1 LYESAIHFAPKCN
14 SKVTPEFATLPKSEF
29 RAERTA
35 NIHEIAA
42 DLFWHSIIVREKR
55 GDLASDASF
64 AQTRND
70 MIEKNK
76 TTAVAE
82 DSKSLYEL
90 KNTKGMVVGKDRIE
104 RFQTAFRG
112 EVIQPTDFGYERAR
126 KIWNASI
133 DRHPGIIARCSGVA
147 DVVAAVN
154 FARENELLV
163 AVRGGGHNVSGK
175 ALCDDGIVIDL
186 SGMKGVHVDAKNH
199 SARVQGGA
207 TLRDVD
213 RETHVFGWAVPAG
226 VISKTGIAGL
236 ALGGGVGWLVRKYG
250 LTCDNVLSFDIVT
263 ADGSPR
269 VASAKENEDLF
280 WALRGGGG
288 NFGVVTSF
296 EFRVHPVSTV
306 LGGLVIYPRERAV
319 EVLRFYR
326 DFTQSAPE
334 ELTAYCALM
343 HTPDGIPAV
352 AVIACYCGD
361 LTEGEKV
368 FKPLRAL
375 GSPMLDEI
383 QPMPFPQMQTLLD
396 PAFPDGNQNYWK
408 STFLRELSDDAI
420 AVLVE
425 HANRA
430 TSPLSG
436 VTIEF
441 YGGAA
446 SRVGVSETAFAQR
459 QAQYDLPILAQWVDP
474 GESQRHIGWARGL
487 ADSMRP
493 FSSGAY
499 FLNFLGEE
507 GEDTIKAAYGPNY
520 ERLMAIKKKYDP
532 KNFFCMN
539 QNIKPKV

>member
-1 LYESAIHFAPKCN
+1 MTTKLITANIEEKL
-14 SKVTPEFATLPKSEF
+14 TLPKL
-29 RAERTA
+29 T
-35 NIHEIAA
+35 
-42 DLFWHSIIVREKR
+42 
-55 GDLASDASF
+55 
-64 AQTRND
+64 
-70 MIEKNK
+70 
-76 TTAVAE
+76 
-82 DSKSLYEL
+82 
-90 KNTKGMVVGKDRIE
+90 NTKGMAVSLDCIE

-112 EVIQPTDFGYERAR
+112 EVIQPDDCGYETAR

-133 DRHPGIIARCSGVA
+133 DKHPGIVARCSGVA

-163 AVRGGGHNVSGK
+163 AVHGGGHNVAGR

-186 SGMKGVHVDAKNH
+186 SSMKGIHVNAENH
-199 SARVQGGA
+199 TARVQGGA
-207 TLRDVD
+207 TLGDLD
-213 RETHVFGWAVPAG
+213 RETHVFGLAVPAG
-226 VISKTGIAGL
+226 IISKTGIAGL

-250 LTCDNVLSFDIVT
+250 LTCDNVLSFNIVT
-263 ADGSPR
+263 ADGKPR
-269 VASAKENEDLF
+269 VASANENQDLF

-306 LGGLVIYPRERAV
+306 LGGLVMYPRDRAV

-334 ELTAYCALM
+334 ELTAYVALL
-343 HTPDGIPAV
+343 HTPDDIPAV

-361 LTEGEKV
+361 VTEGEKV
-368 FKPLRAL
+368 FKPLRTF
-375 GSPMLDEI
+375 GSPMLEGI
-383 QPMPFPQMQTLLD
+383 QHMPLPQMQTFLD

-436 VTIEF
+436 VTIEY
-441 YGGAA
+441 YGGVA

-459 QAQYDLPILAQWVDP
+459 QAQYSVLILAQWLDP
-474 GESQRHIGWARGL
+474 GESQRHIEWARGL

-493 FSSGAY
+493 FSSNAY
-499 FLNFLGEE
+499 FLNYLGEE
-507 GEDTIKAAYGPNY
+507 GKDTIKAAFGPNY
-520 ERLMAIKKKYDP
+520 DRLIAVKKKYDP
-532 KNFFCMN
+532 
-539 QNIKPKV
+539 